1 MTKSGGAA
9 LDDRTPGE
17 RQKSI
22 AAMGDVMDP
31 NCFGGAPWQ
40 FLQESRKQGFA
51 SYGWSVD
58 IRRLRRPRFMWNVAQ
73 IVRGRRS
80 GGFQFS
86 KSGRMAAMDQI
97 PGDLLRTEVISF
109 HQHFPPPDVV
119 RRAGGEVN
127 YYIDATYTQIFPA
140 YGLNQT
146 LDERT
151 IEDAIQYERDAFGA
165 AKRVIL
171 NQSWALRSVVSDYSL
186 DPSKCAVILPGA
198 NYPVYPGLCPWPGE
212 GRPGRERPFVMGFIG
227 KDWRRKG
234 LLFLNQVAVR
244 LRGMGW
250 KVKVRAIGYPASE
263 APPGADIESL
273 GFIDKR
279 LHFGPF
285 LHSCDVGC
293 LFSSAEA
300 AGSAVLEFLGVG
312 IPVAGFTVNGLADLL
327 PAEAGFRFTLGTKP
341 EEAADVFDSY
351 LADEGKQARFRES
364 ARALAPSLLWERS
377 VREFKE
383 LWDTGT
389 IMAPFRLNKESG
401 AR

>member
-1 MTKSGGAA
+1 
-9 LDDRTPGE
+9 
-17 RQKSI
+17 
-22 AAMGDVMDP
+22 
-31 NCFGGAPWQ
+31 
-40 FLQESRKQGFA
+40 
-51 SYGWSVD
+51 
-58 IRRLRRPRFMWNVAQ
+58 
-73 IVRGRRS
+73 
-80 GGFQFS
+80 
-86 KSGRMAAMDQI
+86 MDQI

-140 YGLNQT
+140 YGLNRT

-198 NYPVYPGLCPWPGE
+198 NYPVYPGLCTWPGE

-300 AGSAVLEFLGVG
+300 AGSAVLEFLGG
-312 IPVAGFTVNGLADLL
+312 
-327 PAEAGFRFTLGTKP
+327 
-341 EEAADVFDSY
+341 
-351 LADEGKQARFRES
+351 S
-364 ARALAPSLLWERS
+364 ASPLVRSLKRPLTSLTPTWPMKASRRALGNLREPWLPPFSGRDPCANSRNCGILERS
-377 VREFKE
+377 W
-383 LWDTGT
+383 L
-389 IMAPFRLNKESG
+389 PF
-401 AR
+401 A